1 MKTLKHLLII
11 FFLIITFKSVYG
23 HSVQVVYCTDCSGT
37 VKVFV
42 EHWHHNSTEPLL
54 SVAMTFNVT
63 YGSITNTVTKLPVD
77 TISNTPKNALPNCL
91 TTPITF
97 GFCPNDANTYND
109 WLIYEFTGIPANS
122 TFSVDVVY
130 SNDVIAQDMCGMLPA
145 STGTLLINN
154 SNIQLHDTLTICQ
167 GDSSLIFGTYQ
178 STSGTYYD
186 SLQTVNGCDSILA
199 TTLTVTPTYFSNNYD
214 TICQG
219 DSILIGGAYQSIAG
233 TYYDSLQTVN
243 GCDSILATTLAV
255 TPTYFSNNYDKIC
268 QGDSILI
275 GGVYQNTL
283 GTYYDSLQTINGC
296 DSIIA
301 TTLAVTPTYFNN
313 NYDTICQGDS
323 SLIFGTYQSAA
334 GTYYD
339 SLQTVNGC
347 DSILAT
353 TLTVNSTYFGNNFD
367 TICQGDSSLIFGT
380 YQSAAG
386 TYYDSLQTVNG
397 CDSILATTLT
407 VNSTYFGN
415 NFDTICQGDSILI
428 GGTYQ
433 NTTGTYYDSL
443 QTINGCDSIIE
454 IILSVDT
461 SLTANFTKTIDPNDS
476 LNLLV
481 TNLATGNNLQYLW
494 DFGDGNTSTQAYPSH
509 IYASIGVYNLCLTI
523 TDSITGCSSMF
534 CDSTTVMRTT
544 GIKTIQ
550 VTSTNVGIVEVVNFD
565 EMNLFPNPTQHT
577 FTIDLGETQDSQIL
591 VTSIEGKMM
600 YDKVITNNQ
609 VIIDASKWTN
619 GLYFVNVI
627 IDNQHKVFKLVKQ

>member
-1 MKTLKHLLII
+1 MKKLKYLLFIV
-11 FFLIITFKSVYG
+11 FLIITFKSVYA

-63 YGSITNTVTKLPVD
+63 YGSFTNTVTKLPVD

-199 TTLTVTPTYFSNNYD
+199 TTLAVTPTYFSNNYD

-219 DSILIGGAYQSIAG
+219 DSILIGGAYQSVAG
-233 TYYDSLQTVN
+233 TYYDSLQTIN

-255 TPTYFSNNYDKIC
+255 TPTYFSNNY
-268 QGDSILI
+268 
-275 GGVYQNTL
+275 
-283 GTYYDSLQTINGC
+283 
-296 DSIIA
+296 
-301 TTLAVTPTYFNN
+301 
-313 NYDTICQGDS
+313 
-323 SLIFGTYQSAA
+323 
-334 GTYYD
+334 
-339 SLQTVNGC
+339 
-347 DSILAT
+347 
-353 TLTVNSTYFGNNFD
+353 
-367 TICQGDSSLIFGT
+367 
-380 YQSAAG
+380 
-386 TYYDSLQTVNG
+386 
-397 CDSILATTLT
+397 
-407 VNSTYFGN
+407 
-415 NFDTICQGDSILI
+415 DTICQGDSILI

-443 QTINGCDSIIE
+443 QTVNGCDSIIE

-509 IYASIGVYNLCLTI
+509 IYASIGVYNLCLTV

-544 GIKTIQ
+544 GFKTIQ

-577 FTIDLGETQDSQIL
+577 FTLDLGETQDSQIL

-600 YDKVITNNQ
+600 YNKVITNNQ

-619 GLYFVNVI
+619 GFYLVNVI
-627 IDNQHKVFKLVKQ
+627 IDNQHKVFKLIKQ

>member
-1 MKTLKHLLII
+1 MKKLKYLLFIV
-11 FFLIITFKSVYG
+11 FLIITFKSVYA

-63 YGSITNTVTKLPVD
+63 YGSFTNTVTKLPVD

-199 TTLTVTPTYFSNNYD
+199 TTL
-214 TICQG
+214 
-219 DSILIGGAYQSIAG
+219 
-233 TYYDSLQTVN
+233 
-243 GCDSILATTLAV
+243 AV
-255 TPTYFSNNYDKIC
+255 TPTYFSNNY
-268 QGDSILI
+268 
-275 GGVYQNTL
+275 
-283 GTYYDSLQTINGC
+283 
-296 DSIIA
+296 
-301 TTLAVTPTYFNN
+301 
-313 NYDTICQGDS
+313 
-323 SLIFGTYQSAA
+323 
-334 GTYYD
+334 
-339 SLQTVNGC
+339 
-347 DSILAT
+347 
-353 TLTVNSTYFGNNFD
+353 
-367 TICQGDSSLIFGT
+367 
-380 YQSAAG
+380 
-386 TYYDSLQTVNG
+386 
-397 CDSILATTLT
+397 
-407 VNSTYFGN
+407 
-415 NFDTICQGDSILI
+415 DTICQGDSILI

-443 QTINGCDSIIE
+443 QTVNGCDSIIE

-509 IYASIGVYNLCLTI
+509 IYASIGVYNLCLTV

-544 GIKTIQ
+544 GFKTIQ

-577 FTIDLGETQDSQIL
+577 FTLDLGETQDSQIL

-600 YDKVITNNQ
+600 YNKVITNNQ

-619 GLYFVNVI
+619 GFYLVNVI
-627 IDNQHKVFKLVKQ
+627 IDNQHKVFKLIKQ